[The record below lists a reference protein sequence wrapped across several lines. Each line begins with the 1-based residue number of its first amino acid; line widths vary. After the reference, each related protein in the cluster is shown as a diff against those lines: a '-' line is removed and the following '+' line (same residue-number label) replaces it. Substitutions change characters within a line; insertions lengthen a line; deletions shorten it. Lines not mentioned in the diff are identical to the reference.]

1 MGTGDV
7 AASPPSTRE
16 IVLQLVA
23 EFGHLPDGVK
33 LPSEHR
39 LAERF
44 AVSRSQIRS
53 AVDVLAE
60 RHAVRRVHGSG
71 TYTNRPLDFI
81 ISSEFPPSFH
91 LTVEARGHRAKTLL
105 VDVVEVPVP
114 EEIAESLDC
123 VPGEKV
129 TRLTRIGWVDE
140 RIARC
145 AYEWIRPEVIDEVAV
160 ALGAVESLHEV
171 LRMGRH
177 RPRRGRTIVSAE
189 YPPAEIER
197 NLELSKPVS
206 TWTVETLT
214 RDEATGEP
222 LMVSR
227 TWSRQDAVRIIV
239 EW

>member
-1 MGTGDV
+1 MSTRYGTS
-7 AASPPSTRE
+7 SPPSTRE
-16 IVLQLVA
+16 IVLQLTA

-39 LAERF
+39 LADRF
-44 AVSRSQIRS
+44 QVSRSQVRS
-53 AVDVLAE
+53 AIDVLAE
-60 RHAVRRVHGSG
+60 RHAVRRVHGAG
-71 TYTNRPLDFI
+71 TFINRPLDFI

-91 LTVEARGHRAKTLL
+91 ATVEAQGRRAKTLL
-105 VDVVEVPVP
+105 VDVVEVPAP
-114 EEIAESLDC
+114 ERVAEALGRT
-123 VPGEKV
+123 PGESM
-129 TRLTRIGWVDE
+129 TRLTRIGWIDE

-177 RPRRGRTIVSAE
+177 HPRRDRTIVSAE

-197 NLELSKPVS
+197 HLELAKPVA

-214 RDEATGEP
+214 RDEGTGEP

-227 TWSRQDAVRIIV
+227 TWSRQDSVRIIV
-239 EW
+239 DW